1 MLTACCCVLP
11 PPVHP
16 SGRGAHRRFG
26 SRCQLAECRPC
37 RTSRKA
43 NVRTCSTP
51 TPESSRN
58 RRAPRTDVA
67 CHASRVGPPAVPG
80 RCRVLGNNL
89 CRRACPSLGTN
100 RTYPVRYDKD
110 HTFSVT
116 ILKCPAKQHVCIKL
130 EWETLTCA
138 GQFGHDG
145 ARCAFCDV
153 RGAASGSGQYES
165 N

>member
-1 MLTACCCVLP
+1 M
-11 PPVHP
+11 
-16 SGRGAHRRFG
+16 
-26 SRCQLAECRPC
+26 
-37 RTSRKA
+37 
-43 NVRTCSTP
+43 
-51 TPESSRN
+51 
-58 RRAPRTDVA
+58 
-67 CHASRVGPPAVPG
+67 
-80 RCRVLGNNL
+80 LGNNL

-116 ILKCPAKQHVCIKL
+116 ILKCPAKRDVCIKL

-153 RGAASGSGQYES
+153 RGAAFGSGYERVCDNMNPTDS
-165 N
+165 LDCLGLTSDFRPLLSLQAAIAIFWMSGRL